1 LAQDTATPSASS
13 PPLEA
18 SSTMSATT
26 LSRDA
31 MLKAGLDSDWQQGL
45 SEAGTSVPP
54 DSPWLRSSSKASS
67 EASTEEPD
75 CPCSADVGD
84 APTKTSAWGLAFLAE
99 FALAVAL
106 LLAWLYLPTPIFS
119 VLAGFAALQVAWATL
134 EPFGMSAS
142 WSGCFLLPLY
152 LCGCTVFLA
161 CQTPQL

>member
-1 LAQDTATPSASS
+1 LTQDTATSSASS

-18 SSTMSATT
+18 ASTMSATT

-45 SEAGTSVPP
+45 SEASTSVSP
-54 DSPWLRSSSKASS
+54 DSPRLRASS

-84 APTKTSAWGLAFLAE
+84 APTKTSACGLAFLAE

-119 VLAGFAALQVAWATL
+119 ALAGFAALQVAWATL

-152 LCGCTVFLA
+152 LCGCAVFLA